1 MAQNFAHGN
10 YSHTQRKVRNGGG
23 GRTPKD
29 RARRTLSQNFLADR
43 HAVDLMVKAAAPEG
57 LVLEPG
63 AGEGVLTLA
72 LAEAGA
78 RVVGYEIDPLLAG
91 RLAARTRSDP
101 RIDVVRGDFTAA
113 RAPHEPFAVVGNI
126 PYSITSKIVDWC
138 LRAPALTSATLLT
151 QREYARKRSGDY
163 GRWSLVTVESW
174 PWFHWRLGD
183 TIGRESF
190 RPVPS
195 VDSAILRLQRRPEP
209 LLPSE
214 GLAPL
219 WTEERR
225 ERSDRSDEGRA
236 GLGEPRTAERSG
248 AMSSRRSYQELV
260 ELGFGGVGGSV
271 RASLK
276 TRYEGVDAALKA
288 AGVARDT
295 VVAHVHPDQWI
306 TLWGRLCG

>member
-23 GRTPKD
+23 GRTPRD

-113 RAPHEPFAVVGNI
+113 RAPREPFAVVGNI

-138 LRAPALTSATLLT
+138 LRAPDLTSATLLT

-195 VDSAILRLQRRPEP
+195 VDSAILRVQRRPVP
-209 LLPSE
+209 LV
-214 GLAPL
+214 
-219 WTEERR
+219 
-225 ERSDRSDEGRA
+225 SD
-236 GLGEPRTAERSG
+236 
-248 AMSSRRSYQELV
+248 RRSYQELV

-306 TLWGRLCG
+306 ILWGRLCG

>member
-10 YSHTQRKVRNGGG
+10 YSHTQKKARNGGG
-23 GRTPKD
+23 GRTPVD
-29 RARRTLSQNFLADR
+29 RARRTLSQNFLVDA
-43 HAVDLMVKAAAPEG
+43 HAVGLVVKAAAPEG

-63 AGEGVLTLA
+63 SGEGVLTLA
-72 LAEAGA
+72 LAGAGA
-78 RVVGYEIDPLLAG
+78 QVVGYEIDPRLAG
-91 RLAARTRSDP
+91 RLASRTRDDP

-113 RAPHEPFAVVGNI
+113 RAPREPFAVVGNI

-174 PWFHWRLGD
+174 PWFSWRLGD
-183 TIGRESF
+183 TVGSESF

-195 VDSAILRLQRRPEP
+195 VDSAILRVERRPEP
-209 LLPSE
+209 LV
-214 GLAPL
+214 
-219 WTEERR
+219 
-225 ERSDRSDEGRA
+225 
-236 GLGEPRTAERSG
+236 SG
-248 AMSSRRSYQELV
+248 RRSYQELV

-276 TRYEGVDAALKA
+276 ARYDGVDAALQA

-295 VVAHVHPDQWI
+295 VVGHVHPDQWV
-306 TLWGRLCG
+306 TLWGRLCR

>member
-1 MAQNFAHGN
+1 MAKDHSHRN
-10 YSHTQRKVRNGGG
+10 YSHTQKKARNGGG
-23 GRTPKD
+23 GRTPQD
-29 RARRTLSQNFLADR
+29 RARREFSQNFLVDR
-43 HAVDLMVKAAAPEG
+43 HAVEAVVKAAEPEG

-63 AGEGVLTLA
+63 SGEGVLTLA

-78 RVVGYEIDPLLAG
+78 QVVGYEIDPRLAG
-91 RLAARTRSDP
+91 RLASRTRGNP

-113 RAPHEPFAVVGNI
+113 RVPREPFAVVGNI

-138 LRAPALTSATLLT
+138 LRAHGLTAATLLT

-174 PWFHWRLGD
+174 PWFDWRLGD
-183 TIGRESF
+183 TVGRESF

-195 VDSAILRLQRRPEP
+195 VDSAILRI
-209 LLPSE
+209 
-214 GLAPL
+214 
-219 WTEERR
+219 ERR
-225 ERSDRSDEGRA
+225 ARPLVQD
-236 GLGEPRTAERSG
+236 
-248 AMSSRRSYQELV
+248 RRSYQELV

-271 RASLK
+271 RASLRQ
-276 TRYEGVDAALKA
+276 RYDGVDAALAA

-295 VVAHVHPDQWI
+295 VVGHVHPDQWV

>member
-10 YSHTQRKVRNGGG
+10 YSHTQRKARNGGG

-43 HAVDLMVKAAAPEG
+43 HALDLMVKAAAPEG

-63 AGEGVLTLA
+63 AGEGVLTFA
-72 LAEAGA
+72 LADAGA
-78 RVVGYEIDPLLAG
+78 RVVGYEIDPMLAG

-101 RIDVVRGDFTAA
+101 RISVVRGDFTAA
-113 RAPHEPFAVVGNI
+113 RAPREPFAVVGNI

-138 LRAPALTSATLLT
+138 LRAPELTSATLLT

-195 VDSAILRLQRRPEP
+195 VDSAILRVQRRPEA
-209 LLPSE
+209 LVH
-214 GLAPL
+214 G
-219 WTEERR
+219 
-225 ERSDRSDEGRA
+225 
-236 GLGEPRTAERSG
+236 
-248 AMSSRRSYQELV
+248 RRSYQELV

-276 TRYEGVDAALKA
+276 TRYQGVDAALEA
-288 AGVARDT
+288 AGVARDA

-306 TLWGRLCG
+306 ILWERLCG